1 MMDARN
7 RLPMNCIDK
16 RRILAVLVYS
26 RYTFK
31 KVTVHIPLAGKDF
44 LLPDQAVLKAGG
56 ELSPG
61 RPIYLPSRCRR
72 MERPKNRHSAPAISI
87 RIALPALL
95 TILLFV
101 TATFV
106 IILPS
111 LKESLLDKKRE
122 MLMDMS
128 KIVLDMVTF
137 YESKERSGELS
148 REEAQQ
154 KVIDI
159 ILQLRYGPD
168 EKDYYWIN
176 DMEALIVAHPYRP
189 DLRGEAVPDLRYPTG
204 ANLLEE
210 FVKVVNEHGEG
221 YVEYLFQW
229 QDEPE
234 RVIPKLSFVK
244 GFEPWGWI
252 IGTGLY
258 YEDVN
263 VEISR
268 IAKQLNAV
276 AFAILLVISFLA
288 FYIIRHTVL
297 ADRVRRIISQER
309 ERLLIALEVSNARF
323 RSLVEATSDW
333 IWEID
338 AQGLYTYSSPK
349 IRDLLG
355 YKPEEII
362 GKHLIDLTVPAETER
377 TASLFNKLIAARKPF
392 AGFESNCQTQGGRI
406 VVIEKNGVPV
416 FSDDGELLGYRGIAR
431 DISERKNALE
441 ALEKSRDELHKSLEE
456 TVRSLASAAEKRD
469 PYTAGHQLRVDTLAC
484 AIARELGLP
493 EKQIEGLHFAALLH
507 DIGKISLP
515 SEYLAKPTRLSA
527 QEQAIIKCHTEVGYE
542 ILKNIPFPW
551 PVAEIVYQHHEN
563 LDGSGYP
570 RGLTDKDILLEA
582 KILAVADV
590 IEAMSS
596 HRPYRPSLGLE
607 TAMEEIRNGRGTLYH
622 PQSVDACLHL
632 IAEGK
637 VDLTAK
643 AW

>member
-1 MMDARN
+1 
-7 RLPMNCIDK
+7 
-16 RRILAVLVYS
+16 
-26 RYTFK
+26 
-31 KVTVHIPLAGKDF
+31 
-44 LLPDQAVLKAGG
+44 
-56 ELSPG
+56 
-61 RPIYLPSRCRR
+61 
-72 MERPKNRHSAPAISI
+72 MERLKNRHSAPAISI

-137 YESKERSGELS
+137 HESKERSGELT

-168 EKDYYWIN
+168 EKDYFWIN

-189 DLRGEAVPDLRYPTG
+189 DLRGEAVPDFRYPTG

-210 FVKVVNEHGEG
+210 FVKVVSERGQG

-234 RVIPKLSFVK
+234 RIISKLSFVK

-268 IAKQLNAV
+268 IAKQLNAI
-276 AFAILLVISFLA
+276 ASGILLIISFLA
-288 FYIIRHTVL
+288 FYIVRHTVL

-309 ERLLIALEVSNARF
+309 ESLLVALEESNARF

-338 AQGLYTYSSPK
+338 AKGIYTYSSPK

-355 YKPEEII
+355 FEAEEII
-362 GKHLIDLTVPAETER
+362 GKHLINLTVLKDVER
-377 TASLFNKLIAARKPF
+377 TGLLFNKLIESRKPF
-392 AGFESNCQTQGGRI
+392 TSFENNCLSRDGRI

-416 FSDDGELLGYRGIAR
+416 FGEAGELLGYRGIAR

-441 ALEKSRDELHKSLEE
+441 TLKKSRDDLHKSLEE

-515 SEYLAKPTRLSA
+515 SEYLAKPSRLSA
-527 QEQAIIKCHTEVGYE
+527 EERAIIRCHTEVGYE

-551 PVAEIVYQHHEN
+551 PVADIVYQHHEN

-590 IEAMSS
+590 VEAMSS

-607 TAMEEIRNGRGTLYH
+607 TAMEEIRTGRGILYH
-622 PQSVDACLHL
+622 PQSVDACLYL
-632 IAEGK
+632 IAEEK
-637 VDLTAK
+637 VDLTAT